1 MQSPIMEKKAPQ
13 AAATARHVPDH
24 ETQPPPSL
32 PNLASSTP
40 TGPASMQALDT
51 FIQAYTKI
59 QEVEDDIA
67 SIKIDASKVD
77 GAYMQRRKA
86 LAHHIDVEIKNRQTE
101 ERQTLV
107 LEQKEEVDDLKE
119 KYADLKREQAHQTDV
134 LRQQEKT
141 KLAEVQELWRD
152 LDHKRAGLSKEQL
165 LDFFIAQQGSLKK
178 RKREDS
184 QE

>member
-1 MQSPIMEKKAPQ
+1 MQSAIMEEKAPQ

-24 ETQPPPSL
+24 ETQPLPSL

-51 FIQAYTKI
+51 FIQAYNKI

-67 SIKIDASKVD
+67 SIKIVASKVD

-107 LEQKEEVDDLKE
+107 LEQKNEVDDLKE
-119 KYADLKREQAHQTDV
+119 KYADLKRE
-134 LRQQEKT
+134 
-141 KLAEVQELWRD
+141 
-152 LDHKRAGLSKEQL
+152 
-165 LDFFIAQQGSLKK
+165 
-178 RKREDS
+178 
-184 QE
+184 